1 MLKKKT
7 IVGTGAAFFAV
18 PAAMVLAC
26 GPAFAA
32 SSGDVLVSNTETIQA
47 YLDASGHVDTTRV
60 YEQVAMQGKGTVDL
74 SNPVETN
81 GLRNLDGF
89 GGFQVKNG
97 NMVGTYTVDGE
108 TRLRSVSDYT
118 KRLPLKVDVTY
129 TLDGKTVKPGDVVGR
144 SGILKVQYTVTNMTG
159 QTQTVSFDDGTG
171 KTTSASEEV
180 VIPIVG
186 SLSTVLP
193 STFTDVKSA
202 EANIAGDGRGGT
214 KMSFTMTLF
223 GPIGKPQATFGY
235 EARITDGVVPKA
247 SISALPVSPLDSPS
261 FKGGAESYKGGAETG
276 STLTAGATEID
287 GNLLK
292 LRDGA
297 GDLLAGLI
305 KLRDGADKLNTGLSG
320 QAAPGAKA
328 LATGAGQLKDGTS
341 QLSGGVGQLDD
352 GAKKLADGSKTLAGG
367 ADQLKSGAAQAKDGS
382 TQVAGGA
389 NQVADGSASL
399 ADGLALIQEGVA
411 KLPANPDVADG
422 VAQLKDALTA
432 VQKGIGSSSQ
442 TGTILWGIAQ
452 MQDGAG
458 TMTAGLDHPRGALGP
473 TDPGGVKQV
482 LNQLLDKLDQN
493 SATTPGAKQALTSIL
508 TGLDNA
514 SATSP
519 GAKQGLMNLQAVLG
533 CPNNQD
539 GLTAL
544 GQVDIAHFVANPN
557 DLCTVIAPSFF
568 SAPGVPDPKAGA
580 AVTAKI
586 TLAKVVAGL
595 GSRTAPG
602 QTALYGLDQILANIG
617 SREVPGETALYA
629 LNELVA
635 GVGDKST
642 DGTLLYGLDQ
652 IGGGLEQVKLGISNP
667 SCKLDDPTNTK
678 NPCGIN
684 QVQGLVSAGIDQLVA
699 GIADSLSG
707 VLGEASAGADDL
719 AAGADQL
726 AGGAAQLDSGLGD
739 LSAGAGQLDDGAK
752 QLSDGAGQLAEGT
765 GTARAGASKL
775 DAGAGDL
782 RTGADQLSS
791 GLGDAADGS
800 IQLADGLKQA
810 AGGAPALRDGAQKL
824 SDEGTKKL
832 VAAGKSTAADY
843 GQKYAL
849 IVAGA
854 ERAKSEGMAYG
865 APADAVGNT
874 AYSYELAGAD
884 GEDGRNV
891 GRGLGAFAAFGLAGG
906 AAFLRR
912 RFI

>member
-18 PAAMVLAC
+18 PAALVLAC
-26 GPAFAA
+26 QPAFAA

-47 YLDASGHVDTTRV
+47 YLDASGHVDTSRV

-108 TRLRSVSDYT
+108 KRLRSVSDYT
-118 KRLPLKVDVTY
+118 KKLPLKVEVTY

-235 EARITDGVVPKA
+235 EAKITDGVVPKA

-261 FKGGAESYKGGAETG
+261 FKGGADSYKGGAETG

-287 GNLLK
+287 ANLLK

-305 KLRDGADKLNTGLSG
+305 KLRDGADKLNTGLTG

-328 LATGAGQLKDGTS
+328 LAAGAGQLKDGTS

-352 GAKKLADGSKTLAGG
+352 GAKKLADGSKALSGG
-367 ADQLKSGAAQAKDGS
+367 AGQLKSGAAQAKDGS
-382 TQVAGGA
+382 AQVAGGA
-389 NQVADGSASL
+389 NQVADGSAQL
-399 ADGLALIQEGVA
+399 ADGLALIQDGVA
-411 KLPANPDVADG
+411 KLPENPDVADG

-432 VQKGIGSSSQ
+432 VQKGIGSATQ

-458 TMTAGLDHPRGALGP
+458 TMTAGLDHPKGALGP

-482 LNQLLDKLDQN
+482 LNQLLDKLDTN
-493 SATTPGAKQALTSIL
+493 SQTAPGAKQALTAIL
-508 TGLDNA
+508 YNLDHAAPPA
-514 SATSP
+514 SPTDIGGKQAIIALQ
-519 GAKQGLMNLQAVLG
+519 GALG
-533 CPNNQD
+533 CPDNQNTTPSS
-539 GLTAL
+539 LT
-544 GQVDIAHFVANPN
+544 
-557 DLCTVIAPSFF
+557 DLCTVIAPTV
-568 SAPGVPDPKAGA
+568 ADPKVMQ
-580 AVTAKI
+580 AVQ
-586 TLAKVVAGL
+586 AKVTLSKLRAGL
-595 GSRTAPG
+595 GSQDVAA
-602 QTALYGLDQILANIG
+602 QTALYGLKTILDNIG
-617 SREVPGETALYA
+617 SRDVPGETALYA

-652 IGGGLEQVKLGISNP
+652 ISGGLDKVKLGISNP
-667 SCKLDDPTNTK
+667 NCKLDDPTNTK

-684 QVQGLVSAGIDQLVA
+684 QVQGLVAAGIDQLVA

-707 VLGEASAGADDL
+707 VLGEASTGADDL

-752 QLSDGAGQLAEGT
+752 QLSDGAGQLADGT

-800 IQLADGLKQA
+800 SQLADGLKQA
-810 AGGAPALRDGAQKL
+810 AGGAPKLKDGAQKL

-854 ERAKSEGMAYG
+854 ERAKTEGMAYG

-884 GEDGRNV
+884 GEGGRNV
-891 GRGLGAFAAFGLAGG
+891 GRGLGAVAAFGLAGG

-912 RFI
+912 RFV